1 MRVDVSK
8 RFSLAGGLIAA
19 LLLVAACGPVPKPFQ
34 PAQGG
39 AESPLAKAG
48 AASGIWIQPIDGASR
63 PMSGLLM
70 GAMIRGFKKYGFNA
84 RTGARGNARYRL
96 KGRAAINT
104 ENPTLPYVALIHW
117 TLYDFDGQ
125 VLGAET
131 QGVSGSRNDWDLGA
145 PAVIADVG
153 EKGPDI
159 IARII
164 GKEEENLRPIRPK
177 LAGLWMKPIENAPG
191 DGNTSLTRAIKGIIQ
206 GAGIVVA
213 EERRYAEYVLEASVI
228 LGDPKDGQQRIEIVW
243 AVKTPDGREIGRA
256 TQKNLV
262 DAGTFAG
269 PWGEVAGLVA
279 EAALEGIERVL
290 RVAGASP
297 SRLGTQ
303 DRVLKT
309 EIPKTG
315 GRETLPPPTLELEG
329 TKRQ

>member
-8 RFSLAGGLIAA
+8 WVSLLGGLIVA

-34 PAQGG
+34 PAQGA
-39 AESPLAKAG
+39 AESPLARAG

-63 PMSGLLM
+63 PMSGLLTR
-70 GAMIRGFKKYGFNA
+70 AMIEGFERYGYTA

-96 KGRAAINT
+96 KGRAEINT
-104 ENPTLPYVALIHW
+104 ENPNLPYDVLIHW

-131 QGVSGSRNDWDLGA
+131 EGVSGSRNDWDLGA
-145 PAVIADVG
+145 PGLIAEVG
-153 EKGPDI
+153 EKAPGI

-164 GKEEENLRPIRPK
+164 GKEEDNLKPVRPK
-177 LAGLWMKPIENAPG
+177 LAGLWVKPIENAPG
-191 DGNTSLTRAIKGIIQ
+191 DGNASLTWAIKGIIQ
-206 GAGIVVA
+206 GAGIVVT
-213 EERRYAEYVLEASVI
+213 EEPRYAEYVLEASVI

-243 AVKTPDGREIGRA
+243 MVKTPDGREIGRA
-256 TQKNLV
+256 TQKNLIG
-262 DAGTFAG
+262 AGTLAG

-290 RVAGASP
+290 QVAGASP
-297 SRLGTQ
+297 SRLGSL

-315 GRETLPPPTLELEG
+315 GRVILPPPSLKIED
-329 TKRQ
+329 TK